1 MSIWENMKFLCK
13 LEQSVYNFWWIRY
26 PFLAL
31 EIFNCEINPLL
42 EKFFEAPE
50 PKQAASESTQETKS
64 NTIDDGDSDV
74 LTDDLGAPASQED
87 DDNDKEDGKEN

>member
-1 MSIWENMKFLCK
+1 MKRLIDFITVMPGESAEHK
-13 LEQSVYNFWWIRY
+13 RGHKY

-50 PKQAASESTQETKS
+50 PKETSSAAATADKDMK
-64 NTIDDGDSDV
+64 DDEV
-74 LTDDLGAPASQED
+74 IM
-87 DDNDKEDGKEN
+87 DNDAESSQPVL